1 MVIKHQIWYLHIGFL
16 LVKQILKSTIW
27 LILHLDI
34 FDDDPVSEYM
44 VTNSDEKSKKS
55 QSRLRANSKETE
67 INEAYKSAVIET
79 EKRIQEV
86 RRKALSFKKNW
97 TESK

>member
-1 MVIKHQIWYLHIGFL
+1 
-16 LVKQILKSTIW
+16 
-27 LILHLDI
+27 
-34 FDDDPVSEYM
+34 M

-86 RRKALSFKKNW
+86 RRKALSFKKN
-97 TESK
+97 